1 MLNIQSVIE
10 DRYPSF
16 LGRSRLIKRPI
27 LAMLRLLFHER
38 EFQQFGERYPHVQGV
53 DFIEEVFN
61 YFDFSY
67 SVRHNERERIPVS
80 GKLVIIA
87 NHPIGTLDGLALLKL
102 VSEIRSDVKV
112 IGNDLLMTI
121 NPIQSLVLPVNNMGG
136 GTASSKLKAIHEH
149 LNNEGALIV
158 FPAGEVS
165 RMSPAGVR
173 DGKWRSGFL
182 RIAEATQ
189 SPILPVY
196 VDAKNSLFFYSLSL
210 LSRPL
215 STLWLIRETFK
226 HAKNSVAIRI
236 GEQVQPSVYQELKIP
251 LKAKA
256 SLFKKQVYRIGK
268 GKSSLFKTEKAI
280 AHPENRQLLRQEIS
294 QCELLGETKDNKK
307 IYLYTHKP
315 NACLMRE
322 IGRLREIAFRVV
334 GEGTGDRR
342 DLDQFDQR
350 YFHIVLWDAEE
361 LEVVGAYRLCNTHK
375 ALKDSAKN
383 RIYSSTLF
391 DLQPSIA
398 PITKQ
403 GLELGRSFVQPKYW
417 GTRSLEYLWYG
428 ISAFLNRNPQYRYL
442 IGPVSIS
449 NTYSKVAQDTLVYYY
464 KHYYGCNKSFVLAKN
479 PYTIDEQ
486 STERLE
492 SLFADLNTKDAFMR
506 MKNQLSHMGYS
517 VPTLYKQYS
526 ELCEPGGVQFLDF
539 NIDPDF
545 ADCIDGLVVVDI
557 DKIKDIKRKRY
568 NLKPR
573 KPHTG
578 PQTEEIADPVR

>member
-10 DRYPSF
+10 NRYPSI
-16 LGRSRLIKRPI
+16 LSRSRLVTRPM

-67 SVRHNERERIPVS
+67 SIRHNERERIPVS

-87 NHPIGTLDGLALLKL
+87 NHPIGTLDGMALLKL

-112 IGNDLLMTI
+112 IGNDMLMTI
-121 NPIQSLVLPVNNMGG
+121 APIRSLVLPVNNMSG
-136 GTASSKLKAIHEH
+136 GTSSTKLKAIHDH
-149 LNNEGALIV
+149 LNNEGAVIV

-173 DGKWRSGFL
+173 DGKWRTGFL
-182 RIAEATQ
+182 RIAETTQ
-189 SPILPVY
+189 SPILPVF
-196 VDAKNSLFFYSLSL
+196 VDARNSLFFYSLSL

-226 HAKNSVAIRI
+226 HARNSVSIRI
-236 GEQVQPSVYQELKIP
+236 GEQVKPAAYQELKVP

-280 AHPENRQLLRQEIS
+280 AHPENPQLLRQEIN

-322 IGRLREIAFRVV
+322 IGRLREVSFRVV

-342 DLDQFDQR
+342 DVDQFDQR
-350 YFHIVLWDAEE
+350 YFHIVLWDAEA
-361 LEVVGAYRLCNTHK
+361 LEIVGAYRLCDTRK
-375 ALKDSAKN
+375 ALKKPGKRSV
-383 RIYSSTLF
+383 YSTTLF
-391 DLQPSIA
+391 DFQPAMA
-398 PITKQ
+398 PIVKQ

-428 ISAFLNRNPQYRYL
+428 IAAFLNKNPQYRYL
-442 IGPVSIS
+442 LGPVSIS
-449 NTYSKVAQDTLVYYY
+449 NTYSKTAKDTLVYFYS
-464 KHYYGCNKSFVLAKN
+464 HYFGCSKSLVQPQH
-479 PYTIDEQ
+479 PYIIDDETNQ
-486 STERLE
+486 L
-492 SLFADLNTKDAFMR
+492 LDQQFADLDTREAFAA
-506 MKNQLSHMGYS
+506 MKSKLSHMGYS

-545 ADCIDGLVVVDI
+545 SDCVDGLVVVDI
-557 DKIKDIKRKRY
+557 EKIKAAKRKRY
-568 NLKPR
+568 NLLDQQNAGRNAEQSSSTP
-573 KPHTG
+573 G
-578 PQTEEIADPVR
+578 